1 MRTRPVFQDGTHAD
15 AVAHFADAGWVH
27 VRPADGEAWARR
39 LQAWADEVAALAGA
53 SPAGDRVTVSLID
66 DLQGRPV
73 R

>member
-1 MRTRPVFQDGTHAD
+1 MRTRTVFQGGTHAD
-15 AVAHFADAGWVH
+15 AVAHFVHAGWVH
-27 VRPADGEAWARR
+27 VRPADGAALTRR